1 MSSCSGNCSSCG
13 SDCADRKA
21 ESLLAKLNPKST
33 VKKVIAVVSG
43 KGGVGKSTVTSMLA
57 VAMAREGKRVGVLDA
72 DITGPS
78 VPTAFGVKECQ
89 GANEDGL
96 YPALTRTGIQV
107 MSINLLLDN
116 PADPVVWRGPVI
128 AGAVKQFWT
137 DVIWEDVDYMFVD
150 MPPGTGDVPLTVF
163 QSLPV
168 DGVIIVTSPQDLVSM
183 IVNKAVKMAD
193 MMHIP
198 VLGFVEN
205 YSYLRCPDCG
215 RKINVFGKSH
225 LDEIAAQFNLPILA
239 HLPIDP
245 AVAEAY
251 DNGQMET
258 VNTEALSAAVEAIEK
273 TEA

>member
-13 SDCADRKA
+13 STSCGDRKA
-21 ESLLAKLNPKST
+21 ESLLAQLNPHAS

-57 VAMAREGKRVGVLDA
+57 VSMARKGYRVGVLDA

-78 VPTAFGVKECQ
+78 VPTAFGVTECQ

-96 YPALTRTGIQV
+96 YPALSRGGIQV

-137 DVIWEDVDYMFVD
+137 DVIWEDVDYLFVD

-168 DGVIIVTSPQDLVSM
+168 DGIVIVTSPQDLVSM
-183 IVNKAVKMAD
+183 IVSKAVKMAN

-205 YSYLRCPDCG
+205 YAYLRCPDCG
-215 RKINVFGKSH
+215 KKINVFGDSK
-225 LDEIAAQFNLPILA
+225 LDQVATDFNLPVLA
-239 HLPIDP
+239 RLPIDP
-245 AVAEAY
+245 AVAESF
-251 DNGQMET
+251 DNGLMET
-258 VNTEALSAAVEAIEK
+258 VNTDALAEAVAAIEK
-273 TEA
+273 AE

>member
-1 MSSCSGNCSSCG
+1 MSSCNGNCASCG

-21 ESLLAKLNPKST
+21 ESLLAKPNPKSNI
-33 VKKVIAVVSG
+33 KKVIAVVSG
-43 KGGVGKSTVTSMLA
+43 KGGVGKSTVTSLLA

-78 VPTAFGVKECQ
+78 APTAFGVTECQ

-96 YPALTRTGIQV
+96 YPALTKNGIQV

-137 DVIWEDVDYMFVD
+137 DVIWEDVDYLFVD

-168 DGVIIVTSPQDLVSM
+168 DGIVIVTSPQDLVSM
-183 IVNKAVKMAD
+183 IVNKAVKMAN

-205 YSYLRCPDCG
+205 YSYLQCPDCG
-215 RKINVFGKSH
+215 KKIHVFGKSH
-225 LDEIAAQFNLPILA
+225 LDEIAAENNLPILA

-251 DNGQMET
+251 DHGQMET
-258 VNTEALSAAVEAIEK
+258 VDTKCVAPVIEK
-273 TEA
+273 IKSI

>member
-13 SDCADRKA
+13 SDCSDRKA
-21 ESLLAKLNPKST
+21 ESLLAQLNPKST

-57 VAMAREGKRVGVLDA
+57 VAMAREGKRVGILDA

-78 VPTAFGVKECQ
+78 VPTAFGVTECQ

-96 YPALTRTGIQV
+96 YPALSRTGIQV

-116 PADPVVWRGPVI
+116 PGDPVVWRGPVI

-137 DVIWEDVDYMFVD
+137 DVIWEDVDYLFVD

-168 DGVIIVTSPQDLVSM
+168 NGIVIVTSPQDLVSM
-183 IVNKAVKMAD
+183 IVNKAVKMAG

-205 YSYLRCPDCG
+205 YSYLQCPDCG
-215 RKINVFGKSH
+215 KKISVFGKSH
-225 LDEIAAQFNLPILA
+225 LDAIAAENNLPILA
-239 HLPIDP
+239 RLPIDP

-258 VNTEALSAAVEAIEK
+258 VNTDALAAAIEAIK
-273 TEA
+273 NAK

>member
-1 MSSCSGNCSSCG
+1 MSSCNGNCESCG
-13 SDCADRKA
+13 SNCSERKK
-21 ESLLAKLNPKST
+21 ESFLEKPNAKS
-33 VKKVIAVVSG
+33 KVGKIIAVVSG

-57 VAMAREGKRVGVLDA
+57 VAMARQGKRVGILDA

-78 VPTAFGVKECQ
+78 VPTAFGVEQCQ
-89 GANEDGL
+89 GASQEGL

-116 PADPVVWRGPVI
+116 NTDPVVWRGPVI

-137 DVIWEDVDYMFVD
+137 DVIWEDVDYLFVD

-168 DGVIIVTSPQDLVSM
+168 DGVVIVTSPQDLVSM
-183 IVNKAVKMAD
+183 IVTKAVKMAN

-205 YSYLRCPDCG
+205 YAYLTCPDCG
-215 RKINVFGKSH
+215 KKISVFGESK
-225 LDEIAAQFNLPILA
+225 LDQVAKEFDLPILA
-239 HLPIDP
+239 RLPIDP
-245 AVAEAY
+245 AVAQAC
-251 DNGQMET
+251 DHGLMET
-258 VNTEALSAAVEAIEK
+258 VDTSVLKDAVAAVEKA
-273 TEA
+273 

>member
-1 MSSCSGNCSSCG
+1 MSSCNGNCSSCG
-13 SDCADRKA
+13 STSCGDRKA
-21 ESLLAKLNPKST
+21 ESLLAELNPKSN

-57 VAMAREGKRVGVLDA
+57 VAMARKGKRVGVLDA

-78 VPTAFGVKECQ
+78 APTAFGVSECQ
-89 GANEDGL
+89 GATEEGL
-96 YPALTRTGIQV
+96 YPAMTRTGIQV

-116 PADPVVWRGPVI
+116 STDPVVWRGPVI

-168 DGVIIVTSPQDLVSM
+168 DGIVIVTSPQDLVSM
-183 IVNKAVKMAD
+183 IVSKAVKMAN

-205 YSYLRCPDCG
+205 YAYLECPDCG
-215 RKINVFGKSH
+215 KKIEVFGKSH
-225 LDEIAAQFNLPILA
+225 LDEVAAEFGLPILA
-239 HLPIDP
+239 RLPINPD
-245 AVAEAY
+245 VAFAY
-251 DNGQMET
+251 DSGLMEN
-258 VNTEALSAAVEAIEK
+258 VNTDGVSGVIEAVEKAE
-273 TEA
+273 

>member
-13 SDCADRKA
+13 SDCSDRKA
-21 ESLLAKLNPKST
+21 ESLLAQLNPKST

-57 VAMAREGKRVGVLDA
+57 VAMAREGKRVGILDA

-78 VPTAFGVKECQ
+78 VPTAFGVTECQ

-96 YPALTRTGIQV
+96 YPALSRTGIQV

-116 PADPVVWRGPVI
+116 PGDPVVWRGPVI

-137 DVIWEDVDYMFVD
+137 DVIWEDVDYLFVD

-168 DGVIIVTSPQDLVSM
+168 NGIVIVTSPQDLVSM
-183 IVNKAVKMAD
+183 IVNKAVKMAG

-205 YSYLRCPDCG
+205 YSYLQCPDCG
-215 RKINVFGKSH
+215 KKISVFGKSH
-225 LDEIAAQFNLPILA
+225 LDAIAAENNLPILA
-239 HLPIDP
+239 RLPIDP

-258 VNTEALSAAVEAIEK
+258 VNTDALAAAIDAIK
-273 TEA
+273 NAK

>member
-1 MSSCSGNCSSCG
+1 MSSCNGNCSECG
-13 SDCADRKA
+13 SDCADRKP
-21 ESLLAKLNPKST
+21 ESLLAELNPNAS

-78 VPTAFGVKECQ
+78 APTAFGVTECQ
-89 GANEDGL
+89 GADESGL

-137 DVIWEDVDYMFVD
+137 DVIWEDVDYLFVD

-183 IVNKAVKMAD
+183 IVAKAVKLAN

-215 RKINVFGKSH
+215 RKISVFGKSH

-239 HLPIDP
+239 RLPIDP

>member
-1 MSSCSGNCSSCG
+1 MSSCNGNCSSCG
-13 SDCADRKA
+13 ADCGDRKT
-21 ESLLAKLNPKST
+21 ESLLAQLNPKST

-78 VPTAFGVKECQ
+78 APTAFGVTECQ

-96 YPALTRTGIQV
+96 YPALTRTCIQV

-137 DVIWEDVDYMFVD
+137 DVIWEDVDYLFVD

-168 DGVIIVTSPQDLVSM
+168 NGIIIVTSPQDLVAM
-183 IVNKAVKMAD
+183 IVNKAVKMAN

-205 YSYLRCPDCG
+205 YSYLQCPDCG
-215 RKINVFGKSH
+215 KKINVFGKSH
-225 LDEIAAQFNLPILA
+225 LDEIAAENSLPILA
-239 HLPIDP
+239 RLPIDP

-251 DNGQMET
+251 DHGQMET
-258 VNTEALSAAVEAIEK
+258 VNTDVLAGAVKAIKNAE
-273 TEA
+273 

>member
-1 MSSCSGNCSSCG
+1 MSSCNGNCSSCG
-13 SDCADRKA
+13 SDCGDRKA
-21 ESLLAKLNPKST
+21 ESLLAQLNPKAS

-57 VAMAREGKRVGVLDA
+57 VAMARKGKRVGVLDA

-78 VPTAFGVKECQ
+78 APTAFGVSECQ
-89 GANEDGL
+89 GANDDGL
-96 YPALTRTGIQV
+96 YPALTRGGIQV

-116 PADPVVWRGPVI
+116 PGDPVVWRGPVI

-137 DVIWEDVDYMFVD
+137 DVIWEDVDYLFVD

-168 DGVIIVTSPQDLVSM
+168 DGIVIVTSPQDLVSM
-183 IVNKAVKMAD
+183 IVTKAVKMAE

-215 RKINVFGKSH
+215 KKISVFGESH
-225 LDEIAAQFNLPILA
+225 LEEVAAQLGLPVLA
-239 HLPIDP
+239 RLPIDP
-245 AVAEAY
+245 AVAQAC

-258 VNTEALSAAVEAIEK
+258 VSTDCLDPVIQAIEK
-273 TEA
+273 AE

>member
-13 SDCADRKA
+13 SDCADRKQ
-21 ESLLAKLNPKST
+21 ESLLAALNPKAS

-57 VAMAREGKRVGVLDA
+57 VAMSKKGKRVAVLDA

-78 VPTAFGVKECQ
+78 APTAFGVTECQ
-89 GANEDGL
+89 GATPDGL
-96 YPALTRTGIQV
+96 YPALTTTGIQV

-116 PADPVVWRGPVI
+116 NTDPVVWRGPVI

-168 DGVIIVTSPQDLVSM
+168 DGIVIVTSPQDLVSM
-183 IVNKAVKMAD
+183 IVAKAVKMAN
-193 MMHIP
+193 MMHVP

-205 YSYLRCPDCG
+205 YSYLECPDCG
-215 RKINVFGKSH
+215 KRINVFGESR
-225 LDEIAAQFNLPILA
+225 LDEVAEAFNVPVLA
-239 HLPIDP
+239 RLPIDP
-245 AVAEAY
+245 KVAQCY
-251 DNGQMET
+251 DSGLMET
-258 VNTEALSAAVEAIEK
+258 VNTDGVNGVIEAIENA
-273 TEA
+273 E

>member
-1 MSSCSGNCSSCG
+1 MSSCNGNCSSCG
-13 SDCADRKA
+13 SDCSDRKA
-21 ESLLAKLNPKST
+21 ESLLATLNPKST

-57 VAMAREGKRVGVLDA
+57 VAMAREGKRVGILDA

-78 VPTAFGVKECQ
+78 APTAFGVTECQ
-89 GANEDGL
+89 GADDDGL
-96 YPALTRTGIQV
+96 YPALTRSGIQV

-116 PADPVVWRGPVI
+116 PDDPVVWRGPVI

-137 DVIWEDVDYMFVD
+137 DVIWEDVDYLFVD

-168 DGVIIVTSPQDLVSM
+168 NGIVIVTSPQDLVSM
-183 IVNKAVKMAD
+183 IVSKAVKMAD
-193 MMHIP
+193 MMHVP

-205 YSYLRCPDCG
+205 YSYLQCPDCG
-215 RKINVFGKSH
+215 KKINVFGKSH
-225 LDEIAAQFNLPILA
+225 LDAIAQEHGLPILA
-239 HLPIDP
+239 RLPIDP
-245 AVAEAY
+245 KVAEAY

-258 VNTEALSAAVEAIEK
+258 VNTDALAEAIEAVK
-273 TEA
+273 AAE

>member
-1 MSSCSGNCSSCG
+1 MSSCNGNCSSCG
-13 SDCADRKA
+13 SDCSDRKA
-21 ESLLAKLNPKST
+21 ESLLAQLNPKAN

-57 VAMAREGKRVGVLDA
+57 VAMARKGKRVGVLDA

-78 VPTAFGVKECQ
+78 APTAFGVSECQ

-96 YPALTRTGIQV
+96 YPALTRGGIQV

-116 PADPVVWRGPVI
+116 PGDPVVWRGPVI

-137 DVIWEDVDYMFVD
+137 DVIWEDVDYLFVD

-168 DGVIIVTSPQDLVSM
+168 DGIVIVTSPQDLVSM
-183 IVNKAVKMAD
+183 IVTKAVRMTE

-205 YSYLRCPDCG
+205 YSYLECPDCG
-215 RKINVFGKSH
+215 RKIKVFGEGH
-225 LDEIAAQFNLPILA
+225 LDEVAQNLGLPVLA
-239 HLPIDP
+239 RLPIDP
-245 AVAEAY
+245 KVAEAY
-251 DNGQMET
+251 DNGLMET
-258 VNTEALSAAVEAIEK
+258 INTDLVNPVIDTIEK
-273 TEA
+273 AE

>member
-1 MSSCSGNCSSCG
+1 MSSCNGNCSSCG
-13 SDCADRKA
+13 SDCADRQA
-21 ESLLAKLNPKST
+21 ESLLAEPNPKSS

-43 KGGVGKSTVTSMLA
+43 KGGVGKSTVTAMLA
-57 VAMAREGKRVGVLDA
+57 VAMARQGKKVAVLDA

-78 VPTAFGVKECQ
+78 APTAFGVNECQ

-96 YPALTRTGIQV
+96 FPALTRSGIQV

-137 DVIWEDVDYMFVD
+137 DVIWEDVDYLFVD

-183 IVNKAVKMAD
+183 IVAKAVKMAN

-215 RKINVFGKSH
+215 RKISVFGKSH
-225 LDEIAAQFNLPILA
+225 LDEIAAQFDLPILA
-239 HLPIDP
+239 RLPIDP

-273 TEA
+273 

>member
-1 MSSCSGNCSSCG
+1 MSSCNGNCSTCG
-13 SDCADRKA
+13 SDCADRKQ
-21 ESLLAKLNPKST
+21 ESLLAQLNPKST

-57 VAMAREGKRVGVLDA
+57 VAMARKGKRVGVLDA

-78 VPTAFGVKECQ
+78 APTAFGVTECA

-96 YPALTRTGIQV
+96 YPAVSRGGIQV

-116 PADPVVWRGPVI
+116 PGDPVVWRGPVI

-168 DGVIIVTSPQDLVSM
+168 DGIVIVTSPQDLVSM
-183 IVNKAVKMAD
+183 IVSKAVKMAN

-205 YSYLRCPDCG
+205 YSYLQCPDCG
-215 RKINVFGKSH
+215 KKIEVFGKSH
-225 LDEIAAQFNLPILA
+225 LDEIARGFDLPILA
-239 HLPIDP
+239 RLPIDP
-245 AVAEAY
+245 DVAAAY
-251 DNGQMET
+251 DGGLMET
-258 VNTEALSAAVEAIEK
+258 VDTDVLGDAVEAITK
-273 TEA
+273 L

>member
-1 MSSCSGNCSSCG
+1 MSSCNGNCSSCG
-13 SDCADRKA
+13 SADCGDRKA
-21 ESLLAKLNPKST
+21 ENRLAQLNPKST

-57 VAMAREGKRVGVLDA
+57 VAMSRRGKRVGVLDA

-78 VPTAFGVKECQ
+78 VPTAFGVTECQ
-89 GANEDGL
+89 GATKEGL
-96 YPALTRTGIQV
+96 YPAMTTTGIQV

-116 PADPVVWRGPVI
+116 NTDPVVWRGPVI

-168 DGVIIVTSPQDLVSM
+168 DGIVIVTSPQDLVSM
-183 IVNKAVKMAD
+183 IVAKAVKMAN

-205 YSYLRCPDCG
+205 YSYLECPDCG
-215 RKINVFGKSH
+215 KRINVFGESR
-225 LDEIAAQFNLPILA
+225 LEEVAEAFELPILA
-239 HLPIDP
+239 RLPIDP
-245 AVAEAY
+245 MVAQSF
-251 DNGQMET
+251 DSGLMET
-258 VNTEALSAAVEAIEK
+258 VKTENVDKVIEAIEK
-273 TEA
+273 AE